1 MRVLGRIGWLCLL
14 PALTAAPSAADQESV
29 VSMLSQ
35 NRISITA
42 NFDGSEVFVFGA
54 VKREAPAPEDSEM
67 EVIITLT
74 GPLEPV
80 LVRRKKKILGV
91 WVNADTVE
99 VDAAPSFYAVA
110 ANKPLNQ
117 IVSNVEDIFK
127 DISVNQLIRSVG
139 APQHITDSPEFTKAL
154 IRIRESKGL
163 YSTEPIPI
171 TVSDDTLF
179 GAHFAMPANLVE
191 GEYLARIFLVRNKTV
206 VSEHS
211 NKIDVRKVGLERWIY
226 SEAHNHAFTYGLLC
240 VLIAGLTGW
249 AASVIFRRVG

>member
-1 MRVLGRIGWLCLL
+1 MRTPKLIGWLCLL
-14 PALTAAPSAADQESV
+14 PSLAATPSAAAQESV

-54 VKREAPAPEDSEM
+54 VKREAPVPDDSEM

-110 ANKPLNQ
+110 ANKPLNE

-139 APQHITDSPEFTKAL
+139 APQHIEDSPEFTKAL

-191 GEYLARIFLVRNKTV
+191 GEYLARIFLVRNKSV

-211 NKIDVRKVGLERWIY
+211 NKIDVQKVGLERWIY

-249 AASVIFRRVG
+249 AASAIFRRVG

>member
-1 MRVLGRIGWLCLL
+1 MRAVRPLGAVLLL
-14 PALTAAPSAADQESV
+14 LAIAGTACAEDQESV

-54 VKREAPAPEDSEM
+54 VKRESPPPEDSEM

-80 LVRRKKKILGV
+80 LVRRKKKVLGV
-91 WVNADTVE
+91 WVNVDTVE

-110 ANKPLNQ
+110 ANKPLDQ

-139 APQHITDSPEFTKAL
+139 APSHIHDSPEFTKAL
-154 IRIRESKGL
+154 IRIREMQGL
-163 YSTEPIPI
+163 YSNDPIPI

-191 GEYLARIFLVRNKTV
+191 GEYLARIFLIRNKTV

-211 NKIDVRKVGLERWIY
+211 NMIEVRKVGLERWIY
-226 SEAHNHAFTYGLLC
+226 SEAHNHPFTYGLLC
-240 VLIAGLTGW
+240 VLVAALTGW
-249 AASVIFRRVG
+249 AASAIFRRVG